1 MWFLVWTG
9 TGVAWGAI
17 VSLPFLLTPLF
28 IPFGVIYCALAG
40 ALGFFVGVFIGA
52 FVLPPICCWRSWVNG
67 APFRAGDRVR
77 ILDGPYRDEV
87 RIVYDVWN
95 ERGEVRL
102 DFGPHAKEE
111 FADVFSYLS
120 ICRERVPKEHA
131 VDLPIKC

>member
-1 MWFLVWTG
+1 MVGMARIGERRKAVRITALSYSADPVSRTAMRPSILQYLVARWLVPMWFLVWTG

-87 RIVYDVWN
+87 
-95 ERGEVRL
+95 
-102 DFGPHAKEE
+102 
-111 FADVFSYLS
+111 
-120 ICRERVPKEHA
+120 
-131 VDLPIKC
+131 